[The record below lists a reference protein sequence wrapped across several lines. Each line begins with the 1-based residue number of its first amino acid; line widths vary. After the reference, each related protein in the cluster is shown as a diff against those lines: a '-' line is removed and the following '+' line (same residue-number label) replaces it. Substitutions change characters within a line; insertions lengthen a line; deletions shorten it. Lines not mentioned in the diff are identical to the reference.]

1 MKKALAILLVILLL
15 GMIFTGCSKKQPAVK
30 EQPPANEEEQ
40 KVENEEQKEEEAD
53 ASEEEKT
60 AEEEVDEST
69 VVDFEVLDI
78 EDLDD
83 EMKAKVE
90 EASKEAGLTVLD
102 EENSIILVSLG
113 ERPTGGYSVEV
124 GLEKQQDEI
133 LVRAIENKPGEDDV
147 VTQVI
152 TYPYVII
159 KVNGDVSNIRLVQ
172 PEEEVLEDETAEEEA
187 ETKDVS
193 EEEGKEEV
201 EESNKAG
208 NNKAVEFRTLP
219 AKE

>member
-172 PEEEVLEDETAEEEA
+172 PEEEVSEEEA
-187 ETKDVS
+187 AGEEAEDVTDEEKAEET
-193 EEEGKEEV
+193 G
-201 EESNKAG
+201 KAG
-208 NNKAVEFRTLP
+208 NNKAGEFRTLP